1 MSRKREG
8 LVELLHW
15 SRRPS
20 TCGQI
25 GPRKER
31 EERPNTGKI
40 NGSANGG
47 SSERRQA
54 SQLGGPTRG
63 GLPPLSRTGSMA
75 LTSVSNGAGGSSSPE
90 PPAETLSHFQEA
102 LYTNGQPH
110 NATSRLLRL
119 GANSPLRRS
128 VTAGPM
134 PPLPTPPSRIQS
146 ASHSAS
152 GMTASPESA
161 GGNAF
166 LPSPLPLT
174 ELLSFRQ
181 QQPQAG
187 PQQQQATQQS
197 QLASPIRPSTAWTAP
212 VAGSP
217 PRALQRFGSRE
228 TTVLMDEA
236 RRKAQEAMEVLCGD
250 QEISPETR
258 AQATAA
264 LQELE
269 ALLGPRE
276 VNLTALVAAARN
288 LRSDLCKELHNTEKQ
303 ASFARAQMK
312 SLERQHDILRHQ
324 LRTRP
329 EPIVL
334 PAPAVSGLSDTGT
347 PSMSPKNYQYNFD
360 TLAMP
365 CSTSGSLS
373 APHSPMGHAR
383 QRFDSAP
390 PLPPRPGYYA
400 AAAAAIAASG
410 GDSIADGG
418 SGGYTGDSAV
428 ATPAAVLGSGGL
440 GGFAGAVAAAAAAAA
455 TTASSAPSAVM
466 PSSSPSFGERSG
478 AESAGGGMLVLSDK
492 WSLAQAMERTL
503 RMRAIN
509 RVEAALQALAAEQA
523 AQERP
528 QSSRVAEVAP
538 PVDVEELRRLKHAPQ
553 GMAENLPSYIGVSV
567 RRTPSPGPLTTSGE
581 ALMVA
586 GMRSG
591 SGTYAF
597 TSNMPNGGGPGS
609 GALDP
614 RAILQWS
621 NRGIST
627 NKMPLLKEALAQ
639 SPQLVRLCL
648 VGNKLSNE
656 DVMELVAIL
665 SGPTAPRV
673 QELFLD
679 QNTNLSWR
687 CALPL
692 ALALGMSPDMAAAS
706 TAADWAAVAA
716 AMPPSATPAS
726 IVAPASVP
734 SARDRI
740 HRLDLRVLSLCGVKL
755 GDKGVAQLAEGL
767 RANNAL
773 RELDLRRC
781 GISDSGGAVLMDV
794 LESNGRLQRLDVSWN
809 ALRSESARVL
819 EMALAGNAGLRELS
833 LAHNG
838 FGDLDGARII
848 KGLLNHGRWVEVDL
862 SHNTLGPGSCM
873 MVGELLRRLGAAAT
887 SLMLQGTYADCWPRI
902 GGDSHHSGWA
912 QKQQQ
917 RQLKTISTDPVG
929 PAGGAVPPLTP
940 GGKAGANVLPEPSKR
955 FNGLADERSAPPS
968 PTTLRIS
975 AGQLGSQLHKA
986 QPSLALDGNPL
997 GSTGLRII
1005 LDAMEAMS
1013 QSLLSTAGL
1022 ALPDPSSLRDDTQGT
1037 PPLPLHITISNCN
1050 VAPPSERSGG
1060 ADSGDEANPFLPSIA
1075 VLCRPPGGSGDGRLG
1090 AAKDAAIKKAAAG
1103 KMPSAKEGGSKDSRP
1118 PPTSSQSSVHTALNL
1133 QSPHLDLQS
1142 PAGVYSLDLAHPATA
1157 VLVVY
1162 LLRMREQL
1170 NTAVEAGVV
1179 AASVAVSIGNITVNG
1194 KSVKLDQLAAV
1205 DSWTEGTLQLQ
1216 VKAPAVLALQ
1226 PPAPLTPMVAQW
1238 LASLLVDPTVS
1249 PLWKLSVIQAAG
1261 SVCFFTPGQCL
1272 ALLAG
1277 FDRDTQSAECVAAAQ
1292 MLYARSA
1299 QPLAFWEHVLSRLS
1313 TTQQA
1318 SLRER
1323 VGDLVA
1329 LDMTRPMGR
1338 YTLNL
1343 SRQVDRFVALRLQL
1357 ASALEN
1363 SWLENKYYINWLN
1376 ASFNGHPL
1384 DRPGLTHIRD
1394 YTLPGAG
1401 VLRLDYVSYVKPGL
1415 GMPPAPPEELAKLLA
1430 HLRSCNMAHITALLQ
1445 VRAQVMPPPPPP
1457 PPRREHLRSPIG
1469 RRKLQQMSPPAP
1481 KPRLSAF
1488 QLMHASLLDVARFL
1502 ASPGPPPPTPPG
1514 HDGAVA
1520 VPPLL
1525 PISWTRACGFD
1536 PELLFRRTGVLP
1548 PEFSVAG
1555 YSIPPSPLA
1564 GEVGPPGTAGATG
1577 PLPDPGVVRAVSL
1590 TGKSA
1595 KNLVGRSSVATP
1607 SGRASRRRS
1616 ARDKEDE
1623 NEWEVTQAEYHAA
1636 LFGMIYHAKD
1646 LPLLASKMGASH
1658 LGAAVSALLRYD
1670 GGVRA
1675 AAALLTALPPL
1686 AASKFLYDQTDPSP
1700 CLLPPEARKQ
1710 LLAAMPPER
1719 VRLVETAARGAS
1731 EAALCRA
1738 RQVRTALN
1746 LWASQRLV
1754 SCEQVEA
1761 VLDALHTEGDRVAAM
1776 VVLWPRLVDG
1786 RWKRTYM
1793 KMKLSEQRQVM
1804 IRLGFWHVYTCLA
1817 DPHGISFSLDL
1828 GEPEQRDIAREL
1840 VRMAVKET
1848 MRAKQDARA
1857 RGGMY
1862 SATLLDLHGN
1872 GNPVSIP
1879 EDEKLWGMADSN
1891 FKTMDFLYSPTFEQS
1906 LERVAASA
1914 VQIQRFWAALRANRE
1929 ARMARAMA
1937 NEGIPGMLSS

>member
-20 TCGQI
+20 TCGQS

-31 EERPNTGKI
+31 EERPNTGTI
-40 NGSANGG
+40 NAGSANGG
-47 SSERRQA
+47 SSVRRQA
-54 SQLGGPTRG
+54 SQLGSPARG

-75 LTSVSNGAGGSSSPE
+75 HISASNGAGGSNSPDS
-90 PPAETLSHFQEA
+90 PAETLSHFQEA

-146 ASHSAS
+146 ATQSAS
-152 GMTASPESA
+152 GMTASPENA

-166 LPSPLPLT
+166 LPSPPQLT

-197 QLASPIRPSTAWTAP
+197 QLASSIRPSTAWSAP

-217 PRALQRFGSRE
+217 PRAVQRFGSRE
-228 TTVLMDEA
+228 NTVLMEEA
-236 RRKAQEAMEVLCGD
+236 KRKAQEAMEVLCGD

-303 ASFARAQMK
+303 ANFARAQMK
-312 SLERQHDILRHQ
+312 SLERQHDLLRHQ

-347 PSMSPKNYQYNFD
+347 PSMSPKNQYNFD
-360 TLAMP
+360 ALVMP
-365 CSTSGSLS
+365 RSTSGSLS

-390 PLPPRPGYYA
+390 SLPPRPGYYA
-400 AAAAAIAASG
+400 AATAALAASG

-418 SGGYTGDSAV
+418 SGSYAGDSAV
-428 ATPAAVLGSGGL
+428 ATPSAVFGSGGP

-455 TTASSAPSAVM
+455 ATAAAAPSAST
-466 PSSSPSFGERSG
+466 PSCSQSVAERSG
-478 AESAGGGMLVLSDK
+478 VESAAGGTMMLNDK

-509 RVEAALQALAAEQA
+509 RVEVALQALAAEQA

-528 QSSRVAEVAP
+528 QSSGIVEVAP
-538 PVDVEELRRLKHAPQ
+538 PVDVEELRRLKHSPQ
-553 GMAENLPSYIGVSV
+553 GIAENLPETPSYIGVSV

-581 ALMVA
+581 ALMA
-586 GMRSG
+586 GLRSG
-591 SGTYAF
+591 GGSYVF
-597 TSNMPNGGGPGS
+597 TAANLPTGS
-609 GALDP
+609 GLGSGGLDP

-627 NKMPLLKEALAQ
+627 TKMPLLKEALAQ
-639 SPQLVRLCL
+639 APQLVRLCL
-648 VGNKLSNE
+648 AGNKLSNE
-656 DVMELVAIL
+656 DVMDLVAIL
-665 SGPTAPRV
+665 SAPTAPRI

-706 TAADWAAVAA
+706 TAADWAAIAA
-716 AMPPSATPAS
+716 AMPPSATPAT
-726 IVAPASVP
+726 IVAPASLP
-734 SARDRI
+734 SARDKI

-848 KGLLNHGRWVEVDL
+848 KGLLNHGRWVQVDL

-873 MVGELLRRLGAAAT
+873 MVGELLRRLGAAAI

-902 GGDSHHSGWA
+902 GGSSHNFGWT

-917 RQLKTISTDPVG
+917 HQLLTIGTDPLG
-929 PAGGAVPPLTP
+929 PGGGALPPP
-940 GGKAGANVLPEPSKR
+940 SGKAVGVPPEPSKR
-955 FNGLADERSAPPS
+955 FNGLADERSAPSS

-975 AGQLGSQLHKA
+975 AGQLGSQLHKG
-986 QPSLALDGNPL
+986 QPSLGLDGNPL

-1013 QSLLSTAGL
+1013 QSLMSTAGL
-1022 ALPDPSSLRDDTQGT
+1022 ELPDPNSLEDGASGA
-1037 PPLPLHITISNCN
+1037 PPLPLHITIANCN
-1050 VAPPSERSGG
+1050 VAPPSERSSG
-1060 ADSGDEANPFLPSIA
+1060 ADSSDEANPFLPSIA
-1075 VLCRPPGGSGDGRLG
+1075 VLCRPPGGIGDGRLG

-1103 KMPSAKEGGSKDSRP
+1103 KMPSAKEGGSKDIRP
-1118 PPTSSQSSVHTALNL
+1118 PPTNSQTSVHAALTL

-1170 NTAVEAGVV
+1170 NAAAEAGVV
-1179 AASVAVSIGNITVNG
+1179 AASVAVSIGSITVNG

-1205 DSWTEGTLQLQ
+1205 DSWTEGTLQLT

-1299 QPLAFWEHVLSRLS
+1299 QPLAFWEHVLPRLS

-1318 SLRER
+1318 ALRER

-1363 SWLENKYYINWLN
+1363 SWVENKYYVNWLN
-1376 ASFNGHPL
+1376 ASFNGQPL

-1415 GMPPAPPEELAKLLA
+1415 GLPPAPPEELAELLSR
-1430 HLRSCNMAHITALLQ
+1430 LRSCNMAHITSLLQ

-1469 RRKLQQMSPPAP
+1469 RRKLQQMPPPAP

-1488 QLMHASLLDVARFL
+1488 QLMHTSLLDVARFL
-1502 ASPGPPPPTPPG
+1502 ASPGPPPPPPPG
-1514 HDGAVA
+1514 HDGAA
-1520 VPPLL
+1520 AIPPLL
-1525 PISWTRACGFD
+1525 PISWTRGCGFD
-1536 PELLFRRTGVLP
+1536 PEPLFRRTGVIP
-1548 PEFSVAG
+1548 PEFSTAG
-1555 YSIPPSPLA
+1555 YSIPPPPLA
-1564 GEVGPPGTAGATG
+1564 GEMGPPGMAGAT
-1577 PLPDPGVVRAVSL
+1577 LPDTGVVRAVSL

-1595 KNLVGRSSVATP
+1595 KSLGGRSSVTTP

-1623 NEWEVTQAEYHAA
+1623 NEWEVTQADYHAA
-1636 LFGMIYHAKD
+1636 LFGLVYHAKD
-1646 LPLLASKMGASH
+1646 LPLLASKMGAGH
-1658 LGAAVSALLRYD
+1658 LGAAVSALLRYE
-1670 GGVRA
+1670 GGIRA

-1686 AASKFLYDQTDPSP
+1686 AASKFLYDQADPSP

-1738 RQVRTALN
+1738 RQVRTVLN
-1746 LWASQRLV
+1746 LWASRRLV

-1761 VLDALHTEGDRVAAM
+1761 VLGALHTEGDRVAAM
-1776 VVLWPRLVDG
+1776 VVLWPRFVDG

-1793 KMKLSEQRQVM
+1793 KMKLSEQRQV
-1804 IRLGFWHVYTCLA
+1804 
-1817 DPHGISFSLDL
+1817 GI
-1828 GEPEQRDIAREL
+1828 
-1840 VRMAVKET
+1840 
-1848 MRAKQDARA
+1848 
-1857 RGGMY
+1857 RGG
-1862 SATLLDLHGN
+1862 LHG
-1872 GNPVSIP
+1872 GEES
-1879 EDEKLWGMADSN
+1879 K
-1891 FKTMDFLYSPTFEQS
+1891 F
-1906 LERVAASA
+1906 
-1914 VQIQRFWAALRANRE
+1914 
-1929 ARMARAMA
+1929 
-1937 NEGIPGMLSS
+1937 